1 MKTFKRNM
9 RCDDENMSIDKNG
22 LRIRKWIY
30 EMVYDICVGSNE
42 KGGV

>member
-1 MKTFKRNM
+1 MKTFKRNIS
-9 RCDDENMSIDKNG
+9 CDDENISIDKNG

-30 EMVYDICVGSNE
+30 ETVYYIYVGSNE